1 MADNKMGNRVFL
13 PEFGQ
18 FRREII
24 PIFHIERKNGCFSP
38 PFPCSK
44 FLGVSPLFPH
54 VTSFDAYLEKKGIR
68 KIVIFSYP
76 GNSRMWQTS
85 IVIMVVSLKIAP
97 ITHILPSFSV
107 REMNVTQHLKHV
119 ACGGEKRMAL
129 GNRRLVSLSPLPVY
143 VPKSNGC
150 VPTPVSLM
158 LLQQNGNKKENGLHL
173 LLFYTSAVTFLPEIL
188 GYQNER
194 VSHSLPLWVI
204 FRYEGVFKILNLYS
218 LSLYISR
225 KREFL
230 ERILRIF
237 PART

>member
-1 MADNKMGNRVFL
+1 
-13 PEFGQ
+13 
-18 FRREII
+18 
-24 PIFHIERKNGCFSP
+24 
-38 PFPCSK
+38 
-44 FLGVSPLFPH
+44 
-54 VTSFDAYLEKKGIR
+54 
-68 KIVIFSYP
+68 
-76 GNSRMWQTS
+76 MWQTS

-129 GNRRLVSLSPLPVY
+129 GQQKVGFSFSPSY

-173 LLFYTSAVTFLPEIL
+173 LLFYTSAVTFPPEIL

-204 FRYEGVFKILNLYS
+204 FRYEGVFKILNVHS
-218 LSLYISR
+218 LSLYLG
-225 KREFL
+225 KENFL
-230 ERILRIF
+230 SVF
-237 PART
+237 

>member
-1 MADNKMGNRVFL
+1 MGNRVFL

-119 ACGGEKRMAL
+119 ACGGKKRMAL
-129 GNRRLVSLSPLPVY
+129 GQHKVGFSFSPSCMCTKGVTGVY
-143 VPKSNGC
+143 PRPFPLCCCNKTEIKKKTGSTC
-150 VPTPVSLM
+150 FFFIH
-158 LLQQNGNKKENGLHL
+158 QQ
-173 LLFYTSAVTFLPEIL
+173 LLF
-188 GYQNER
+188 
-194 VSHSLPLWVI
+194 SLKYWGIKMNVCPI
-204 FRYEGVFKILNLYS
+204 P
-218 LSLYISR
+218 SR
-225 KREFL
+225 CG
-230 ERILRIF
+230 
-237 PART
+237 